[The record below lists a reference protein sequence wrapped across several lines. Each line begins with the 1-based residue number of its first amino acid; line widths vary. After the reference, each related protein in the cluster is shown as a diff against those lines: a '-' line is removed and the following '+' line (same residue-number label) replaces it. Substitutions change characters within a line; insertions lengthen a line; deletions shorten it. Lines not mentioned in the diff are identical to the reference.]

1 MYKLSDDYFYFLQ
14 LNSFIDKINIIK
26 CDKKKLALK
35 SVTSNYKNFIF
46 PNLNCLELI
55 SSSNLDIIKELTIL
69 LTLDNICSKI
79 IKLDLSFLGLN
90 DEAIILLSENISK
103 FKKIEQ
109 INIQNSDLTS
119 KSERYLSQ
127 FEKKKIKITLKSE
140 NKLKNKYNIIL
151 GGSTIAGKTTYFES
165 FFEKKY
171 CEITFSS
178 VGLDYRIIKELNKSK
193 FLLWDTPRWFG
204 SFDNQI
210 KNKINK
216 ADGVIL
222 MFDLSKKNDF
232 DELPQLLKL
241 ITEFHE
247 LKNFPV
253 LLIGNKSDL
262 DIKVDEY
269 EIEKFFDKE
278 NFIGYFEVS
287 CKNYKGVEESVDFMI
302 NYIYKKDKKMI
313 I

>member
-1 MYKLSDDYFYFLQ
+1 M
-14 LNSFIDKINIIK
+14 
-26 CDKKKLALK
+26 
-35 SVTSNYKNFIF
+35 
-46 PNLNCLELI
+46 
-55 SSSNLDIIKELTIL
+55 
-69 LTLDNICSKI
+69 
-79 IKLDLSFLGLN
+79 
-90 DEAIILLSENISK
+90 
-103 FKKIEQ
+103 
-109 INIQNSDLTS
+109 
-119 KSERYLSQ
+119 
-127 FEKKKIKITLKSE
+127 KSE
-140 NKLKNKYNIIL
+140 NKFKNKYNIIL

-165 FFEKKY
+165 FFEKQY
-171 CEITFSS
+171 CEITCSS
-178 VGLDYRIIKELNKSK
+178 VGLDYRVIKELNKSK

-204 SFDNQI
+204 RFDNQI

-222 MFDLSKKNDF
+222 MFDLSKKKDF

-269 EIEKFFDKE
+269 EIEKFLDKE